1 MPPDMEFTITKSGRV
16 AVIGYGSWATAIVK
30 ILLETQPRVGWFI
43 REKADLEYIAE
54 NHTNPYY
61 LRDVHVDTARLDMS
75 DDVNEVVRDADIIIL
90 CVPSA
95 YMKVHLEGLTVPLKE
110 KFVVSAVKG
119 IIPGDYVTVAEYVNE
134 TYGVPFARI
143 GIVTGPCHAE
153 EVALER
159 LSYLTMV
166 CKEESNARKLGEKF
180 KTRYIGVSYS
190 KDIYGAE
197 YAAVLKNIYA
207 IGVGI
212 AVGLGYGDNFNA
224 VLISASTAEMS
235 RFIEH
240 SFPGGRQ
247 ITDSAYL
254 GDLLVTC
261 YSQFSRNRTF
271 GAMIGKG
278 YSVESAQAEMRMV
291 AEGYYGSEGIAKIN
305 EKQGVDM
312 PIADAVYRILYKGA
326 SPTTVMKELTLKL
339 K

>member
-1 MPPDMEFTITKSGRV
+1 MEFSIKKPGRC

-30 ILLETQPRVGWFI
+30 ILLENEARVGWFI
-43 REKADLEYIAE
+43 REKEDLEYIRE

-61 LRDVHVDTARLDMS
+61 LRDVHFDTDRLALS
-75 DDVNEVVRDADIIIL
+75 DNIDEVVDGADIVIL

-95 YMKVHLEGLTVPLKE
+95 YIKVHLEGLTVSLAD

-119 IIPGDYVTVAEYVNE
+119 IIPDDYITVAEYINE
-134 TYGVPFARI
+134 HYKLPFSQI
-143 GIVTGPCHAE
+143 GIITGPCHAE

-166 CKEESNARKLGEKF
+166 CKEEENARLLGEKF
-180 KTRYIGVSYS
+180 STKYIRVSYS

-212 AVGLGYGDNFNA
+212 SVGLGYGDNFTA
-224 VLISASTAEMS
+224 VLICNAAAEMQ

-240 SFPGGRQ
+240 SFPGARE
-247 ITDSAYL
+247 ITDSPYL

-271 GAMIGKG
+271 GAKIGKG
-278 YSVESAQAEMRMV
+278 YSVNSAQAEMRMV
-291 AEGYYGSEGIAKIN
+291 AEGYYGSKGIEQIN
-305 EKQGVDM
+305 RRLGVDM
-312 PIADAVYRILYKGA
+312 PIAEAIYKILYTNA
-326 SPTTVMKELTLKL
+326 SPRETMSEITKILK
-339 K
+339 